1 MKSGTLST
9 RGRYWPSGF
18 VIGHGFPCDE
28 LSCKTLVSGCIRT
41 DLTLKW
47 TWLSTYNASP
57 IQSKVVP
64 SLFVKGPVL
73 NSDSEAVGERVQ
85 GWEMT
90 MVEKG
95 LLSVFT
101 WAQHRLLTRLC
112 DQINHGGRFP
122 LAELMKLSFQQDHLT
137 VGYALGKLVS
147 LRTNFS
153 KGRHIHRDLH
163 HTQLASHCSFI
174 VCVFQ
179 NSTSS
184 TCIPLIKR
192 IAYLRLS
199 EGLRG

>member
-1 MKSGTLST
+1 MKSGTLSK
-9 RGRYWPSGF
+9 SGQILTLRIF
-18 VIGHGFPCDE
+18 IGHGFPCDE
-28 LSCKTLVSGCIRT
+28 LSCKNLVFGCVRT

-64 SLFVKGPVL
+64 SLFVKGRVL

-85 GWEMT
+85 GQEMT

-95 LLSVFT
+95 LLSAFT
-101 WAQHRLLTRLC
+101 WVQYRLLTRLC

-122 LAELMKLSFQQDHLT
+122 LAALMKLSFQQDHLT

-147 LRTNFS
+147 LRANFS
-153 KGRHIHRDLH
+153 KGRHIHGDLH

-174 VCVFQ
+174 VRVFQ
-179 NSTSS
+179 NSTFS
-184 TCIPLIKR
+184 TCVPLIKR
-192 IAYLRLS
+192 IAYLWLS